1 MKILF
6 SNSQPKKKKQL
17 HLHNRFYAIKDG
29 QIRQNTYSHVL
40 DLAKICV

>member
-6 SNSQPKKKKQL
+6 ANSQPKKKL

-29 QIRQNTYSHVL
+29 QIRQNTHPNVL
-40 DLAKICV
+40 DLAKIWV